1 MLRIRRI
8 YDDVLPLNKGTL
20 KQVQEILRSRFSAV
34 PEEEIETLGEK
45 LRNPFKQRFR
55 TILFVAE
62 SIKGRVH
69 GFATLLNEPEI
80 KFAYLDWIA
89 TSSSRGGGGIG
100 GALYDRVRREAKA
113 LGVKGLFFECLPD
126 EAEGCPD
133 PALLKE
139 NRARLRFYE
148 SYGARPIIGT
158 EYELPVSP
166 DDTCMPHLVYDGLE
180 SEKPLR
186 RDFARV
192 VVRAVLER
200 KYADYCPADYVER
213 VVASFREDPV
223 RLRDFRYVK
232 PEAVRKTVEG
242 RSVDQIALI
251 VNDRHEIHHVH
262 ERGYVESPVRVK
274 SILAEIEPSGLFTP
288 IIPRQFPDKQ
298 LHAVHDNDYVG
309 YLKRACAEVPAGKS
323 LYPYIFPIRNKTRPP
338 REPSVLSG
346 YYCIDTFTPIN
357 ANAYLAARRSV
368 DCALT
373 AAKEVL
379 DGRRMA
385 YALIRPPGHHA
396 ERRSF
401 GGFCYFNNNAIAA
414 QYLSAYGK
422 VAILD
427 VDYHHGNGG
436 QDIFYRRS
444 DVLTVSIH
452 GHPRFAYPY
461 FSGFEDEK
469 GDGEGEGFNFNMPLP
484 EAVDGEHYRKALA
497 RAIRRIE
504 EFNPQFLVV
513 GLGLDTAK
521 GDPTGT
527 WSLRVKDF
535 KENGKM
541 IGAMGL
547 PMVIIQEGGYRTQT
561 LGKNALSFFQGL
573 VEGALVWTNSRPAPK
588 ERLHGVTF
596 RAEPAE
602 GDAERVRRLVE
613 ITGFFSPEE
622 VVVAGELVDERMAK
636 GVESGYDFVMA
647 DHYGRLAGYTC
658 FGPIPLTSSSYDIY
672 WIAVHP
678 DFQGRGLGRRLIV
691 EAEKRVK
698 ATGGSR
704 IYVDTSQ
711 RVQYAST
718 RAFYESCGYRLE
730 TVLKDFYAPGEG
742 KAIYCKSLL

>member
-1 MLRIRRI
+1 M
-8 YDDVLPLNKGTL
+8 
-20 KQVQEILRSRFSAV
+20 
-34 PEEEIETLGEK
+34 
-45 LRNPFKQRFR
+45 
-55 TILFVAE
+55 
-62 SIKGRVH
+62 
-69 GFATLLNEPEI
+69 
-80 KFAYLDWIA
+80 
-89 TSSSRGGGGIG
+89 
-100 GALYDRVRREAKA
+100 
-113 LGVKGLFFECLPD
+113 
-126 EAEGCPD
+126 
-133 PALLKE
+133 
-139 NRARLRFYE
+139 
-148 SYGARPIIGT
+148 
-158 EYELPVSP
+158 
-166 DDTCMPHLVYDGLE
+166 
-180 SEKPLR
+180 
-186 RDFARV
+186 
-192 VVRAVLER
+192 
-200 KYADYCPADYVER
+200 
-213 VVASFREDPV
+213 ASFREDPV

-422 VAILD
+422 VAVLD

-678 DFQGRGLGRRLIV
+678 DFQGRGRRLIV